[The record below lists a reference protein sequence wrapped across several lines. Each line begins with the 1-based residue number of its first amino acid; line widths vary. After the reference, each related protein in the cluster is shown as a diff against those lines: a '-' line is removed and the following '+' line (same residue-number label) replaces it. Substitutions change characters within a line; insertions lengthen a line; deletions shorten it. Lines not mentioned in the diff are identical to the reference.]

1 MNFNTPKIF
10 GFGVADNSA
19 VDDCLSAISTDN
31 KIFNRSVYDDTSF
44 KAVFK
49 AMADRL
55 KAQCSYS
62 SLAVIGLI
70 DYAIKHQM
78 PIADSQLVSLEAA
91 KCLDP
96 LSQYQERST
105 EIRLLMNQLSSHLQ
119 HNMELK
125 NEYCA

>member
-31 KIFNRSVYDDTSF
+31 QIFNRSVYDDTSF
-44 KAVFK
+44 RAVFN
-49 AMADRL
+49 AMADNL

-62 SLAVIGLI
+62 ALAVIGLI

-78 PIADSQLVSLEAA
+78 PISDSQLVSLEAA

-96 LSQYQERST
+96 LSQYQERSA
-105 EIRLLMNQLSSHLQ
+105 EICLLMNQLSSHLQ
-119 HNMELK
+119 QNMELK